1 MMTNGFGRRRF
12 RRALMATSVLCGSIL
27 AAPGAIAQEA
37 ELTSAGDVA
46 EVAAADPAEDAI
58 VVTGSRLVRS
68 DLSAP
73 SPLTIVGEEA
83 IALSG
88 NVTIEN
94 TLNEFPQLAS
104 GNTSSVNNGG
114 GSGVL
119 TANLRGLGST
129 RTLVLVNGRRFIPA
143 NAHGSIDVASIPY
156 AVIERVEI
164 IPGGASAVY
173 GSDAI
178 AGAVNFIL
186 KDDFEGFETSYLYG
200 QTFRDDGASHKLDA
214 TFGAN
219 LGGGLGNVTLSASY
233 TNRDEIFQA
242 DRGFAQVPLDTV
254 NGELV
259 PGGSGSIPGT
269 RIPLSESQ
277 RDGLVGV
284 NLDPAGE
291 CTAITG
297 IRFGENGTVLPY
309 CQPQDAY
316 NYAANNFLLRPLERT
331 QISGIAHY
339 ELTPGVEAYAEA
351 YFINSRNE
359 FKQAPD
365 SFTPLTPGA
374 PSSTLLVPNYATSA
388 SLSPTVRQFFIDNA
402 GVFDPDG
409 DGTAEVVGAGRPADG
424 ARPVARGGTLSGL
437 NFSLGSG
444 AGAAIMSPA

>member
-1 MMTNGFGRRRF
+1 MMKVSRGRLFLDRRS
-12 RRALMATSVLCGSIL
+12 LMVTSVLCGATL
-27 AAPGAIAQEA
+27 FAPAALAQEVPAEEEVEAAPAPPPEEG
-37 ELTSAGDVA
+37 V
-46 EVAAADPAEDAI
+46 I
-58 VVTGSRLVRS
+58 VVTGSRLIRS

-73 SPLTIVGEEA
+73 SPLTVVGEEA
-83 IALSG
+83 ITLSG

-143 NAHGSIDVASIPY
+143 NADGSVDLATIPD
-156 AVIERVEI
+156 ALVERVEI
-164 IPGGASAVY
+164 ITGGASAVY

-186 KDDFEGFETSYLYG
+186 KDDFEGFEASYQYG
-200 QTFRDDGASHKLDA
+200 QTFRDDGKTHKVDA
-214 TFGAN
+214 TLGAN

-233 TNRDEIFQA
+233 TTRDEIFQV

-269 RIPLSESQ
+269 RVPLSESQ
-277 RDGLVGV
+277 RDSLVGV
-284 NLDPAGE
+284 NLDPSGA

-297 IRFGENGTVLPY
+297 IRFGDGGRVLPY

-331 QISGIAHY
+331 QISGTAHY
-339 ELTPGVEAYAEA
+339 ELAPGVEAYAEA

-359 FKQAPD
+359 FRQAPD

-388 SLSPTVRQFFIDNA
+388 SLSPTVRQFLSTTPMSSIR
-402 GVFDPDG
+402 
-409 DGTAEVVGAGRPADG
+409 TATEPRRCSAPVGAPTNSAPATILTS
-424 ARPVARGGTLSGL
+424 ARRTILRA
-437 NFSLGSG
+437 
-444 AGAAIMSPA
+444 ACAAISR